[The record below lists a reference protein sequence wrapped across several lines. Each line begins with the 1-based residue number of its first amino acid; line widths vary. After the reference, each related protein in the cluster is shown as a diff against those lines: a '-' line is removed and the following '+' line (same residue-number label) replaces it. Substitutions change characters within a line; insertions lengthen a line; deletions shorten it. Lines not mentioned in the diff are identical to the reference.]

1 MAKTIQ
7 ALADRNTGEGT
18 MRMQTTMTSV
28 NNLALLL
35 NESLEQMQKQMKQ
48 QQKQKGNGG
57 KCKKPGSGKGAKPSD
72 KPSMQSMK
80 QLQEQLNKQLQQMKE
95 AMEKGQKPGDKPGE
109 KPGDKKGQKPGSGQ
123 NGTSGMMMPGNSEQ
137 LAKMAAQQEALRRQM
152 QQMMDKLKNKGKNP
166 GGDIADLM
174 EQTEKDLVNKR
185 LTNETM
191 KRQQDILSKLLESE
205 KAEREREQ
213 DEQRKSNEAKN
224 QILSNPN
231 QFLEYKRVKE
241 KEMELLNTV
250 PPSLT
255 PYYKEKVNNYFNSV
269 K

>member
-1 MAKTIQ
+1 
-7 ALADRNTGEGT
+7 
-18 MRMQTTMTSV
+18 
-28 NNLALLL
+28 
-35 NESLEQMQKQMKQ
+35 
-48 QQKQKGNGG
+48 
-57 KCKKPGSGKGAKPSD
+57 
-72 KPSMQSMK
+72 
-80 QLQEQLNKQLQQMKE
+80 
-95 AMEKGQKPGDKPGE
+95 
-109 KPGDKKGQKPGSGQ
+109 
-123 NGTSGMMMPGNSEQ
+123 MMMPGNSEQ

-269 K
+269 NK